1 MKETVTVN
9 KKNINIK
16 IVNIKDNISIVVKGY
31 KTASYITDVS
41 VSTIKSIIDCSDKT
55 SKGYK
60 FYRLD

>member
-1 MKETVTVN
+1 MKETVIAN

-31 KTASYITDVS
+31 KAASYVTDIS
-41 VSTIKSIIDCSDKT
+41 ISTIKTIIDCSNKT

>member
-1 MKETVTVN
+1 MKETIIVN

-31 KTASYITDVS
+31 KTASYITGVS
-41 VSTIKSIIDCSDKT
+41 ISTIKSIIDCSDKT